1 MRIRMWMTAVA
12 FVGLLGASL
21 PTQAANFDCGGF
33 LALDREM
40 QTLTSWAL
48 VEGGIAVRASYQA
61 DAMQLRRDGDEE
73 NADGSSMVARAIA
86 EKLRPALHRSSKELG
101 TEVSRRCLSYN
112 AKRPLTLVYLEVIDA
127 WRREGPAPSGPV
139 TLPSH

>member
-1 MRIRMWMTAVA
+1 MKRMWIAVG
-12 FVGLLGASL
+12 VLVSTLGMGA
-21 PTQAANFDCGGF
+21 PAQAANFDCGGF

-101 TEVSRRCLSYN
+101 SEVSRRCLSYN
-112 AKRPLTLVYLEVIDA
+112 SKRPITLVYLEVIDA

-139 TLPSH
+139 GSPSH